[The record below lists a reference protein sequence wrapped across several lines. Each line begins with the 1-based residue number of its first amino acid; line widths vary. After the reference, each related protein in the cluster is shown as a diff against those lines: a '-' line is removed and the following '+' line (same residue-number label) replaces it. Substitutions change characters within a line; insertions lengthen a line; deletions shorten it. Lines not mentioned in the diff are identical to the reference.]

1 MAGRKLVSYA
11 SHIMKPVDL
20 RSATAADAET
30 IHVLVR
36 TSEIHDRE
44 PQVTS
49 IDEIREI
56 LDDPHLN
63 PKEDVRLA
71 HVDGRPVGWGYV
83 WHHPSGERLERAYL
97 FGTVHPDWRCQGIGR
112 TMFAWQVER
121 ARAVLDTYRDLPRFI
136 KTAAWD
142 WLTDTH
148 HLYERFGFRAVR
160 WFDELLR
167 PLDLPLEIDRVAGV
181 DIAAWRTAQSEEVRR
196 LHNRAFADHWG
207 SGSIDPESWATRLT
221 GYGTRLD
228 LSVIAL
234 EGNEVVGYCINEVYP
249 EDEELLGRRD
259 GWIGT
264 LGVERNHRGKGVA
277 SALIA
282 ASLEQFRQAGLTHAS
297 IGVDADSPTGAHR
310 LYRRLGFETEKRSV
324 THQMDL

>member
-1 MAGRKLVSYA
+1 M
-11 SHIMKPVDL
+11 PVHL
-20 RSATAADAET
+20 RPATSADAET
-30 IHVLVR
+30 IHALVR

-56 LDDPHLN
+56 FADPHLDSQ
-63 PKEDVRLA
+63 EDVRLA
-71 HVDGRPVGWGYV
+71 YEDGRAVGWGYV

-97 FGTVHPDWRCQGIGR
+97 LGTVHPDWRGRGIGR
-112 TMFAWQVER
+112 AVFAWQLER
-121 ARAVLDTYRDLPRFI
+121 ARAVLGAYHDLPRFI

-142 WLTDTH
+142 WLTDAQR
-148 HLYERFGFRAVR
+148 LYERFGFQAVR

-167 PLDLPLEIDRVAGV
+167 PLDPPLEITEVKGV
-181 DIAAWRTAQSEEVRR
+181 DITVWRTDQSEEVRL

-207 SGSIDPESWATRLT
+207 SGSIDPDAWTNRLA

-234 EGNEVVGYCINEVYP
+234 AGEEVVGYSINEAYP

-264 LGVERNHRGKGVA
+264 LGVDRSHRGRGIA

-282 ASLEQFRQAGLTHAS
+282 ASLEHFRGAGLTHAS
-297 IGVDADSPTGAHR
+297 IGVDTDSPTGAHR
-310 LYRRLGFETEKRSV
+310 LYRRLGFEVEKRSV
-324 THQMDL
+324 THQLEI